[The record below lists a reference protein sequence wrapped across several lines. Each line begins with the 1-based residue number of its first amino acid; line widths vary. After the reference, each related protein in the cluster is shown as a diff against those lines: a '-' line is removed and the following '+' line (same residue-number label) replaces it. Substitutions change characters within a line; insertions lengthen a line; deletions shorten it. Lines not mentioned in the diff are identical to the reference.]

1 MKLVRCS
8 GEINILL
15 SQNSEN
21 SINLTTIAQ
30 GTDSNYPTASQRVIT
45 STAAWVNLW
54 QQHSS
59 KPVPEV
65 DFTQEQVVAVF
76 AGKKPTAS
84 YSVNITRVE
93 NSNSNLVITV
103 EYHHSEDIVT
113 LPITHPYHIIK
124 SPRITVEK
132 VKLKQN

>member
-1 MKLVRCS
+1 M
-8 GEINILL
+8 L
-15 SQNSEN
+15 SQNSEK
-21 SINLTTIAQ
+21 SRVNLTTIAQ

-45 STAAWVNLW
+45 GTAAWINLW
-54 QQHSS
+54 RQHSS
-59 KPVPEV
+59 EPVPKV

-93 NSNSNLVITV
+93 NSNSHLVITV

-124 SPRITVEK
+124 SPRITVK
-132 VKLKQN
+132 KQS

>member
-1 MKLVRCS
+1 M
-8 GEINILL
+8 L
-15 SQNSEN
+15 SQNSEK
-21 SINLTTIAQ
+21 SRVNLTTIAQ

-84 YSVNITRVE
+84 YSVNIAHVE
-93 NSNSNLVITV
+93 NTNSRLVITV
-103 EYHHSEDIVT
+103 EYYYSEDIVT
-113 LPITHPYHIIK
+113 LPVTHPYHIIK
-124 SPRITVEK
+124 SPRITVET
-132 VKLKQN
+132 VNGERD

>member
-1 MKLVRCS
+1 M
-8 GEINILL
+8 L
-15 SQNSEN
+15 SQNSEK

-30 GTDSNYPTASQRVIT
+30 GTDSNYPTASQRVVT

-54 QQHSS
+54 RQHSS
-59 KPVPEV
+59 ETVPGV
-65 DFTQEQVVAVF
+65 DFTKEQVVAVF

-93 NSNSNLVITV
+93 NSDSNLVITV

-113 LPITHPYHIIK
+113 LPFTHPYHIIRF
-124 SPRITVEK
+124 PRITVAK
-132 VKLKQN
+132 SS